1 MTTGDNYMF
10 NAKQWLDKHSGDKKL
25 SRTFLRGKQPRQN
38 FLQNCDILG
47 QGLVFVGVN
56 YLTACQCL
64 CPGLEITGKQQDEL
78 NKWCKN
84 NIDSQEELFAL
95 FDYDKTGTE
104 KKWRCY
110 SKEAVNN
117 EDTAYDS
124 DKQSIKYYTRNKEL
138 MELLGR
144 CK

>member
-1 MTTGDNYMF
+1 MTTTCLLQDNG
-10 NAKQWLDKHSGDKKL
+10 LTKKTVTGNYQGHFLEVNCCTRNVYIIVIFLGKDCVCWYL
-25 SRTFLRGKQPRQN
+25 SA
-38 FLQNCDILG
+38 
-47 QGLVFVGVN
+47 
-56 YLTACQCL
+56 YQCL

-110 SKEAVNN
+110 SKEAVND
-117 EDTAYDS
+117 EGTAYDS
-124 DKQSIKYYTRNKEL
+124 DKQSIKYFTRNNEL
-138 MELLGR
+138 MDLLGR
-144 CK
+144 CKYVTC